1 MSGVFSTTHLGILKR
16 IINFVWVMEKKKKEV
31 VEKYLGRTIMILSL
45 KDESDAYAYRTG
57 VVESIDDIGQLHGTW
72 GSLAVIPDVD
82 EFVVMD

>member
-1 MSGVFSTTHLGILKR
+1 
-16 IINFVWVMEKKKKEV
+16 MEKKKKEI
-31 VEKYLGRTIMILSL
+31 VEKYLGKTIMILHL
-45 KDESDAYAYRTG
+45 KGEGDAYAYRTG